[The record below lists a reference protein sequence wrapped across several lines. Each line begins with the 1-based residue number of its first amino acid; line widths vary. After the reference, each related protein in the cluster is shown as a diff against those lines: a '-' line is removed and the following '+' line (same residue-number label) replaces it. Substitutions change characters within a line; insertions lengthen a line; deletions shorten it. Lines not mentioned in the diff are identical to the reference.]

1 MAITSDPP
9 ASFDMVSAFDT
20 MTIAPPESTVVEVE
34 LADGYSFVSSTN
46 IGFISNLPNFVGLR
60 EYTDK
65 QDFTIENLQFFTNRF
80 ESSNII
86 EEVVPNFTSIGIIT
100 PMFSKKTYDD
110 GSPLSSGVEEFI
122 SFQIPYASV
131 RYTAEGSHGYYQI
144 GDDGTIIYYDPT
156 ISYMNT
162 YELKYSSQNEKDA
175 LETKHKKMP
184 LRRDFVERIYSPP
197 EQISFS
203 NSFSIIEESLDSLLG
218 KNRIEGEAS
227 TNTSVQQSATES
239 EIVPIE
245 PLPETSVEIDVGSY
259 TYGSY

>member
-1 MAITSDPP
+1 MASSEP
-9 ASFDMVSAFDT
+9 FDGLETPIDSADRT
-20 MTIAPPESTVVEVE
+20 LSTGIVEIE
-34 LADGYSFVSSTN
+34 ISDGYSLVGSTN
-46 IGFISNLPNFVGLR
+46 IGFISNLPNFIGLR

-65 QDFTIENLQFFTNRF
+65 QDFTIENLRFFTNRLN
-80 ESSNII
+80 SSNII
-86 EEVVPNFTSIGIIT
+86 EVMPNFTSMGIIT

-110 GSPLSSGVEEFI
+110 GSPSSAGVEEFI
-122 SFQIPYASV
+122 SLQIPHASV
-131 RYTAEGSHGYYQI
+131 RYTSGGSHGYYQI
-144 GDDGTIIYYDPT
+144 GDDGTITYFDPT
-156 ISYMNT
+156 ISYMDT
-162 YELKYSSQNEKDA
+162 YELEYSSQNEKDA
-175 LETKHKKMP
+175 LETKHKKGP
-184 LRRDFVERIYSPP
+184 LRRDFIERIYSPP
-197 EQISFS
+197 EQIAFS